1 MCCHENNASAGRAN
15 NTLLLIVW
23 CFTTSISISI
33 IIVSATW
40 PAYVDIQESTC
51 LVSVL
56 SYYCVVTHS
65 GVQEA
70 GEADTASMDE
80 EQAAQEE
87 VERLD
92 SGTTLHMS
100 HGSASL
106 LLVYITVYGI
116 RGSGSACSCE
126 FKQLDCCCQPLP
138 LSLLLSGG
146 TNHFW
151 QQ

>member
-1 MCCHENNASAGRAN
+1 M
-15 NTLLLIVW
+15 
-23 CFTTSISISI
+23 
-33 IIVSATW
+33 
-40 PAYVDIQESTC
+40 
-51 LVSVL
+51 
-56 SYYCVVTHS
+56 
-65 GVQEA
+65 QEA

-126 FKQLDCCCQPLP
+126 FKQLARAFDCCTEADVSALQRV
-138 LSLLLSGG
+138 SMRY
-146 TNHFW
+146 
-151 QQ
+151 